1 MFWLT
6 LKFLKMD
13 IIIISI
19 KGHNVSYLSVIS
31 LCFKSRKARW

>member
-1 MFWLT
+1 MLYYVQDS
-6 LKFLKMD
+6 KFLKMD

-31 LCFKSRKARW
+31 LCFKSR

>member
-1 MFWLT
+1 MFEPT
-6 LKFLKMD
+6 DSKFHKMD

-31 LCFKSRKARW
+31 LCFKSRKLM